1 MKTGKRYAEA
11 MKNVD
16 RAALYDVADAI
27 SIVKKNASAKFDET
41 VELHIRTGCD
51 GRHADQQI
59 LSLIHI
65 FGRKCRL
72 PALVEFSQVHCVQRL
87 RSGAPA
93 LLRLPEFHQK

>member
-41 VELHIRTGCD
+41 VELHSRSVELLFFLTE
-51 GRHADQQI
+51 QV
-59 LSLIHI
+59 
-65 FGRKCRL
+65 RL
-72 PALVEFSQVHCVQRL
+72 FVS
-87 RSGAPA
+87 
-93 LLRLPEFHQK
+93 